1 MSEAKAWD
9 WLQPS
14 HGEGG
19 GYVSK
24 REYGNYSLK
33 TVGNTRN
40 QSISL
45 REFLQEN
52 HGMKEFPQI
61 PANSRKIP
69 ASDQAIFLVIPMLY
83 KEVFLLSFFM

>member
-1 MSEAKAWD
+1 M
-9 WLQPS
+9 
-14 HGEGG
+14 GRGGG

-24 REYGNYSLK
+24 RECGNYSLK
-33 TVGNTRN
+33 TVGRTRN

-52 HGMKEFPQI
+52 DGMQEFPQI

-83 KEVFLLSFFM
+83 KEVFLFSFFM